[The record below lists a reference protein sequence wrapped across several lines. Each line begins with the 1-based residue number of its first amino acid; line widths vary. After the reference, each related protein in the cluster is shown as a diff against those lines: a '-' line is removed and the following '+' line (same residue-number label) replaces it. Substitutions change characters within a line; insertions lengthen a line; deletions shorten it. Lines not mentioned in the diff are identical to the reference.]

1 MIKQLTAI
9 AAGVLCIGVS
19 SASAQ
24 NVKSAMEKDWGHFQT
39 LMEKCDPLAGV
50 EAAKCIE
57 DAKALFLASDFKCES
72 FIGQDKESCLQLS
85 QVWRKTPAAAQ
96 IMRENDENE
105 SAAGQGGAAPED
117 NSDGSPGPSSDP
129 SSQRPQQ

>member
-9 AAGVLCIGVS
+9 AAGVLCIGIN

-24 NVKSAMEKDWGHFQT
+24 NVNSAMEKDWGHFQT
-39 LMEKCDPLAGV
+39 LMEKCDPLAGI
-50 EAAKCIE
+50 EAAKCME
-57 DAKALFLASDFKCES
+57 DAKAVFLASDFKCES

-85 QVWRKTPAAAQ
+85 QVWRKTPAAAE
-96 IMRENDENE
+96 IMRENG
-105 SAAGQGGAAPED
+105 STAGQSGAAPQD
-117 NSDGSPGPSSDP
+117 NSDGAPGPSSDP